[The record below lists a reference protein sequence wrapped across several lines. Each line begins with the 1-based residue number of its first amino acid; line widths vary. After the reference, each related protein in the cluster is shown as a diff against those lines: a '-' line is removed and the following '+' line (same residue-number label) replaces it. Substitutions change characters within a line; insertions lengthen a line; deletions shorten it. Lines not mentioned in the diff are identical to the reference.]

1 MVIFSFVGE
10 AYEVL
15 SDPYRRSV
23 YDRYGE
29 EGLKNGVPR
38 TEEPY
43 VQPYV
48 YHGDPMQ
55 TFR

>member
-1 MVIFSFVGE
+1 VIFAFVGE

-15 SDPYRRSV
+15 SDPCKRSV

-29 EGLKNGVPR
+29 EGLRNGVPR
-38 TEEPY
+38 TEGF

-48 YHGDPMQ
+48 YHGDPMR